1 MKNTYCIWIHRIFS
15 WECYHS
21 FYPKSNL
28 SHKSVIWRRQ
38 WKLISN
44 LRLTKGE
51 VTRMKAYSAFPQKFQ
66 YSLDFNSENCIF
78 LESTDNRIVYLL
90 YWPLFVAWTDLLQSV
105 EFFQLR
111 WQFLYKLMIIR
122 FGMYSTRKPECQINP
137 QTWEI
142 NEETWETNPGQSR
155 SIT

>member
-51 VTRMKAYSAFPQKFQ
+51 VIRMKAYSAFPQKFQ

-90 YWPLFVAWTDLLQSV
+90 YCPPLGLTTICGLDWLVKSV
-105 EFFQLR
+105 EFFQLQ
-111 WQFLYKLMIIR
+111 WHFLHKLMILG
-122 FGMYSTRKPECQINP
+122 FSMYSTRKSQCKINP
-137 QTWEI
+137 WTL
-142 NEETWETNPGQSR
+142 
-155 SIT
+155 